1 MEGNRDIRRQ
11 LLLRARLGHLRTEPN
26 KQRFTMGREGGRD
39 NGVTLRGDAPLQDAG
54 NGPRRVWETE
64 KVPVLKSQP
73 VGDEK

>member
-1 MEGNRDIRRQ
+1 
-11 LLLRARLGHLRTEPN
+11 
-26 KQRFTMGREGGRD
+26 MGREGGRD
-39 NGVTLRGDAPLQDAG
+39 NGVTPRGDAPLQDAG